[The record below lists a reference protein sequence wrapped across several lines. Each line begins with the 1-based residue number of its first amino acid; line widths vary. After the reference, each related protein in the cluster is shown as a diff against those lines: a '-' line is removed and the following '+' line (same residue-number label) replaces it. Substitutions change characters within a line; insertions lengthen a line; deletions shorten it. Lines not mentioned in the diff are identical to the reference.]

1 MLSNVK
7 SPFKSQF
14 TSVEEVWYKAKANGI
29 NMRPDPFDLNS
40 NGKSRHRWGAV
51 HESLSRLF
59 ERKLSVIKGRRNKK
73 TYDLFDNIADLWRT
87 VSKLFMKAGD
97 KKDIV
102 YINKFSEVLVEISHK
117 EREAMRILL
126 NICQEIILNK
136 FNIF

>member
-1 MLSNVK
+1 MNLRIFFLIKWFKRSKDVERDFKATAMLIEKAGTGGALFMNLYRDFLKESYQLLK
-7 SPFKSQF
+7 
-14 TSVEEVWYKAKANGI
+14 VEEIKKA
-29 NMRPDPFDLNS
+29 
-40 NGKSRHRWGAV
+40 
-51 HESLSRLF
+51 
-59 ERKLSVIKGRRNKK
+59 
-73 TYDLFDNIADLWRT
+73 YDLFDNIADLWRT

>member
-1 MLSNVK
+1 LNLRIFFLIK
-7 SPFKSQF
+7 WFKRSKDVERDFKTTAILMEKAGTGGALFMNLYRDFLKESYQLLK
-14 TSVEEVWYKAKANGI
+14 VEEIKKA
-29 NMRPDPFDLNS
+29 
-40 NGKSRHRWGAV
+40 
-51 HESLSRLF
+51 
-59 ERKLSVIKGRRNKK
+59 
-73 TYDLFDNIADLWRT
+73 YDLFDNIADLWRT

>member
-1 MLSNVK
+1 MEKAGTGGALFMNLYRDFLKESYQLLK
-7 SPFKSQF
+7 
-14 TSVEEVWYKAKANGI
+14 VEEIKKA
-29 NMRPDPFDLNS
+29 
-40 NGKSRHRWGAV
+40 
-51 HESLSRLF
+51 
-59 ERKLSVIKGRRNKK
+59 
-73 TYDLFDNIADLWRT
+73 YDLFDNIADLWGT